1 MLINKPIKECSSIVT
16 FTLSHY
22 INPSSTPFFLIN
34 IQHNKHSSKP
44 LSLSKFSL
52 KKKSFTRIAEMAALN
67 MIDSTFECDKLTYEI
82 FSILENKFLF
92 GYGDSENSKNS
103 VPNSVHFPVRES
115 KPAKHA
121 AGKVRILCIDGAGS
135 TDGILAA
142 KSLAHL
148 EACLQRKT
156 GNPNAH
162 VSSFFDAV
170 AGSGVGGVLVALLFT
185 RGRDGQPMFTAD
197 EALKFL
203 TDNRRKISRRPGIL
217 RRVLRPESKAEKLF
231 RKTFG
236 ECTLKDTVKPIL
248 IPCYDLV
255 TRAPF
260 VFSRADALEIDG
272 YDFKMRDVCAATS
285 ADPSFVGPTEMVSV
299 DGRTKIVAVDG
310 GVAMNNPTASAI
322 THVLNNKLEFPFC
335 NGVSDLLVLSLGNG
349 ESDFNAVKSP
359 SGFVRIAGE
368 GASDMVDQAVSMAF
382 GECRMSNYVRIQSN
396 GIMAKANKGTQ
407 VKSCKTASDL
417 LAVSEEMLAQK
428 NVESVLFKGKKVVEN
443 TNLDKLELFGGELI
457 KEQERRKTSI
467 LPTVVLKNASPSPR
481 TSSATTLSTLSSSC

>member
-1 MLINKPIKECSSIVT
+1 
-16 FTLSHY
+16 
-22 INPSSTPFFLIN
+22 
-34 IQHNKHSSKP
+34 
-44 LSLSKFSL
+44 
-52 KKKSFTRIAEMAALN
+52 MAAMPTSPINLN
-67 MIDSTFECDKLTYEI
+67 TIDSNFEVDKLTYEI
-82 FSILENKFLF
+82 FSILENNFLF
-92 GYGDSENSKNS
+92 GYNDAENRTNS
-103 VPNSVHFPVRES
+103 VPNAVNF
-115 KPAKHA
+115 PAKHA
-121 AGKVRILCIDGAGS
+121 VGKVRILCIDGAGA

-148 EACLQRKT
+148 EACLRRKSGDPAAT
-156 GNPNAH
+156 IAG
-162 VSSFFDAV
+162 FFDAA

-185 RGRDGQPMFTAD
+185 RGKDGRPLFTAG
-197 EALKFL
+197 EALRFL
-203 TDNRRKISRRPGIL
+203 TDNRRRLARRPGVL
-217 RRVLRPESKAEKLF
+217 RRVLRPAERLL
-231 RKTFG
+231 RRTFG
-236 ECTLKDTVKPIL
+236 ECTLKDTVKPVL

-260 VFSRADALEIDG
+260 VFSRADALEMDG
-272 YDFKMRDVCAATS
+272 YDFKMSDVCAATS
-285 ADPSFVGPTEMVSV
+285 ADPSLAGPTAMRSV

-310 GVAMNNPTASAI
+310 GVAMNNPTAAAI
-322 THVLNNKLEFPFC
+322 THVLNNKHEFPFC

-396 GIMAKANKGTQ
+396 GIMANSNK

-417 LAVSEEMLAQK
+417 LAVSEEMLGQK

-443 TNLDKLELFGGELI
+443 TNLDKLELFAGELI

-467 LPTVVLKNASPSPR
+467 LPTVVFKNASPSPSR

>member
-1 MLINKPIKECSSIVT
+1 
-16 FTLSHY
+16 
-22 INPSSTPFFLIN
+22 
-34 IQHNKHSSKP
+34 
-44 LSLSKFSL
+44 
-52 KKKSFTRIAEMAALN
+52 MAALSTSPMNLN
-67 MIDSTFECDKLTYEI
+67 MIDSNFEVDKLTYEI

-92 GYGDSENSKNS
+92 GYGDAENPKNS
-103 VPNSVHFPVRES
+103 VPNSTQFTPKDV

-121 AGKVRILCIDGAGS
+121 AGKVRILCIDGAGA

-148 EACLQRKT
+148 ETCLRRKS

-162 VSSFFDAV
+162 VASYFDAV
-170 AGSGVGGVLVALLFT
+170 AGSGVGGVLAALLFT
-185 RGRDGQPMFTAD
+185 RGKDGLPLFTA
-197 EALKFL
+197 EGALKFL
-203 TDNRRKISRRPGIL
+203 IDNRRKISRRSAPIF
-217 RRVLRPESKAEKLF
+217 RRVLRSESKAEKLF

-236 ECTLKDTVKPIL
+236 ECTLKDTLKPVL
-248 IPCYDLV
+248 IPCYDLI

-260 VFSRADALEIDG
+260 VFSRADALEMDG

-285 ADPSFVGPTEMVSV
+285 AYPTSVGPFEMKSV

-310 GVAMNNPTASAI
+310 GVAMNNPTATAV
-322 THVLNNKLEFPFC
+322 THVLNNKHEFPFC

-349 ESDFNAVKSP
+349 ESDFDAVKSP
-359 SGFVRIAGE
+359 SGFVRVAGE

-382 GECRMSNYVRIQSN
+382 GEYRMSNYVRIQSN
-396 GIMAKANKGTQ
+396 GIMAKANKATQ
-407 VKSCKTASDL
+407 VKTASDL

-428 NVESVLFKGKKVVEN
+428 NVESVLFKGKKVAEN

-457 KEQERRKTSI
+457 KEHERRKTSI

>member
-1 MLINKPIKECSSIVT
+1 
-16 FTLSHY
+16 
-22 INPSSTPFFLIN
+22 
-34 IQHNKHSSKP
+34 
-44 LSLSKFSL
+44 
-52 KKKSFTRIAEMAALN
+52 MAALN
-67 MIDSTFECDKLTYEI
+67 MIDSTFEVDKLTYEI

-92 GYGDSENSKNS
+92 GYGNAENPKNS
-103 VPNSVHFPVRES
+103 VPNSVHFQARD
-115 KPAKHA
+115 AKHA
-121 AGKVRILCIDGAGS
+121 AGKVRILCIDGAGA

-148 EACLQRKT
+148 EACLRRKS
-156 GNPNAH
+156 GNPNAR
-162 VSSFFDAV
+162 VAGYFDAV
-170 AGSGVGGVLVALLFT
+170 AGSGVGGILAALLFT

-217 RRVLRPESKAEKLF
+217 RRVLRPAAKAEKLF

-236 ECTLKDTVKPIL
+236 ECTLKDTVKPVL

-285 ADPSFVGPTEMVSV
+285 ADPSSVGPTEMRSI

-310 GVAMNNPTASAI
+310 GVAMNNPTAAAI
-322 THVLNNKLEFPFC
+322 THVLNNKHEFPFC

-382 GECRMSNYVRIQSN
+382 GDCRMSNYVRIQSN
-396 GIMAKANKGTQ
+396 EIMAKGNKMKT
-407 VKSCKTASDL
+407 CKTASDL
-417 LAVSEEMLAQK
+417 LGVTEEMLGQK
-428 NVESVLFKGKKVVEN
+428 NVESVLFKGKKVAEN

-457 KEQERRKTSI
+457 KEQERRKTTI

-481 TSSATTLSTLSSSC
+481 TSSATTLSTMSSSS